1 MGSKVNNFALW
12 NACMYVYVCMCICM
26 YVCMFNTVAP
36 VYNNVHWYICTSTL
50 HVLQIILQASVVTG
64 YMQEAVIQLEI
75 EAQPRLLIE

>member
-1 MGSKVNNFALW
+1 M
-12 NACMYVYVCMCICM
+12 CMYACVYVCM

-36 VYNNVHWYICTSTL
+36 VYNNVRRYICTSTL

-75 EAQPRLLIE
+75 EAQLRLALLIE

>member
-1 MGSKVNNFALW
+1 MHVCV
-12 NACMYVYVCMCICM
+12 CMYVCM

-36 VYNNVHWYICTSTL
+36 VYNNVHRYICTSTL

-64 YMQEAVIQLEI
+64 YMQVAVIQLEI

>member
-1 MGSKVNNFALW
+1 MHACI
-12 NACMYVYVCMCICM
+12 CMYACVYVCM
-26 YVCMFNTVAP
+26 YVCMTVAP
-36 VYNNVHWYICTSTL
+36 VYNNVHRYICTSTL